1 MNDRE
6 NLITTKSR
14 SFQGNIDSEMFSSPK
29 EKIYQGTVDDTPIA
43 YLGKEDILDKFI
55 NDNNMNLHK
64 IKSNDLYTIQ
74 KAEDINPLLAAFSVF
89 TDTQR
94 KSICIKDIV
103 GYDYKNN
110 GFGSNDFITNMKA
123 FYSDS
128 DNTYMNRCNDLL
140 KYNSDELINVLY
152 PSFKDEPITVK
163 EVEDKFVINYNGIHR
178 YNLLKLHYLNEISNS
193 NNIESVNEK
202 YTIPVEVSKVDKD
215 LSYCNALLNLSN
227 PDNYCKIDY
236 TNEDCIEVSINSN
249 KSIMNR
255 NDLYKYVF
263 SNCINDNTRKVI
275 EKYNYIDSF
284 NEFITKSTVLS
295 DNKML

>member
-1 MNDRE
+1 MDVRE
-6 NLITTKSR
+6 SLIANNNR
-14 SFQGNIDSEMFSSPK
+14 NFQGDLDPEIFSLHK
-29 EKIYQGTVDDTPIA
+29 VKKYQGTIDDTSIS
-43 YLGKEDILDKFI
+43 YKEKKDILDKFI
-55 NDNNMNLHK
+55 NDNNMDLNK
-64 IKSNDLYTIQ
+64 IKSNDLYKIQ
-74 KAEDINPLLAAFSVF
+74 KADDINPLLAGFSVF
-89 TDTQR
+89 TETQKR
-94 KSICIKDIV
+94 NICIKDIV
-103 GYDYKNN
+103 GYDYNNN

-123 FYSDS
+123 FYSDN

-140 KYNSDELINVLY
+140 KYNSDELLNVLY
-152 PSFKDEPITVK
+152 PSFKSEPITVK

-178 YNLLKLHYLNEISNS
+178 YNLLKLHYLNDISNS
-193 NNIESVNEK
+193 NDIDSINDK

-227 PDNYCKIDY
+227 PDNYCNVDY
-236 TNEDCIEVSINSN
+236 TNEECIGVSINGN

-284 NEFITKSTVLS
+284 NEFINKSTSLS
-295 DNKML
+295 DNKMF